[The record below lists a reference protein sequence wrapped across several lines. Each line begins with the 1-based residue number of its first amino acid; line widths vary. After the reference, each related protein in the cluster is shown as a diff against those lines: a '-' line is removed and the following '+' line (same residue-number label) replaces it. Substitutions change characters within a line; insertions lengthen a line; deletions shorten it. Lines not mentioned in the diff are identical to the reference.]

1 MRTDL
6 LINVT
11 EQQKQLFDIG
21 VPPVSL
27 SICWYCKGII
37 PTEEHLKL
45 VAALFDIHENFKV
58 QLEHRSD
65 VRYPIQKIAT
75 ENLLVIKQDKAAD
88 YVSYKDHCNKEYAQQ
103 YHDKPLLSI
112 DAVESGSII
121 YLQLPAYTADT
132 HTLLKIGTAI
142 QGILNDSASE
152 LEPVVEYSQYVT
164 WQEGLA
170 EEMPEEVKKWQ
181 TKQLREHLHKT
192 ALPFEYKKGMGSSYK
207 TSQSFEIPQAAHS
220 LIKELSEKNNV
231 TASVI
236 WQSIFACLLH
246 HVTDADEIIFNSLL
260 NGRVYDELDNTL
272 GLIDQFVPV
281 KVDFLNT
288 ESLSELINMIDAV
301 CKDIHSVAEYFSIDF
316 LHSRGAL
323 DRAYTIQHIE
333 LPENISEDIS
343 VHALDPYSILQLN
356 IVDGDITKI
365 YWTYNTDFFDEPTIH
380 VLSDLLQRIVQTLY
394 TDSDSILKKE
404 IFSGPTTLNIDLNE
418 NILPDFIT
426 LFDDQCISTPQA
438 TALIYNDQE
447 YTYTELKTSAEL
459 IARQLVSKYK
469 IESGDI
475 IGICC
480 NRSADVIMTLIAILK
495 TGAAFLPID
504 HTLPIKRIQNI
515 VADAKPKLVIAD
527 SAIEN
532 VGNVTDIETLQQGE
546 SYNVS
551 LPEIS
556 PDQLAYIIYTSGTT
570 GKPKGCML
578 TRANLSHYIDWCKTA
593 YFKDNNLGNF
603 GWFTP
608 LSFDLTITSIFS
620 PLATGKCVTVLD
632 NKLSI
637 DEVLKECFSNS
648 KIDIIKLTPSHI
660 NLLKTLN
667 VNNSSI
673 KAIITGGE
681 ALLEHHVEAL
691 FDIDSDLE
699 IYNEYGPT
707 EATVGCVVKK
717 LTSKDDKITIGAA
730 INRMQAVVV
739 GDEGENLMPGIS
751 GELWLTGAGLA
762 KGYLYN
768 EALTSEKFIKP
779 SWSGGNVFYKTGD
792 IVRVLPNG
800 EIDYLGRI
808 DKQVKIRGYRI
819 ELQEIVHCLKS
830 VDGLS
835 EVHVCLTAIED
846 EKELVA
852 FYTSKIEI
860 SVEVITA
867 KLKDILPEYMI
878 PASLFRVSSMP
889 LTVNGKVD
897 EQLLLS
903 HELTIKQETV
913 YEAPANDTERR
924 LADIWIEVL
933 HADEVSRHDDFFKC
947 GGQSIKAA
955 QLVSRIRKQFGAD
968 LKLRDVFDHSI
979 LSEQAI
985 LIQHSD
991 NVIQDNPVILPLQED
1006 YEVSGAQWRIWTAH
1020 NMIDLSTAYNMPSAH
1035 LITGT
1040 FNNDVFYKAF
1050 ELLIEKFEVLRTHF
1064 VLKDDKLRQII
1075 TDIKEFRCEEEDL
1088 SAEELTEEEIGV
1100 ICSEHASKHIALDSC
1115 PLYRAKLIKLSND
1128 KWLFLLNIHHIL
1140 IDGLS
1145 ERILLEQLIT
1155 NYKSLLNGDE
1165 LGLQVNPYQYK
1176 EYAAWQNK
1184 QEEKYLQSES
1194 RNYWLKKLAGELP
1207 VLKLI
1212 APSKSKANRKYISAN
1227 TVYKFGEIFTKSI
1240 KQYALEN
1247 SVSDFTVLLAAV
1259 NVLLHKYSGQTD
1271 ILLGVPVDN
1280 RLHEYFEHQ
1289 AGIFLNT
1296 ILLRNMVDTKDS
1308 VSHLLGDIRE
1318 TLVEGMNHAHYPY
1331 ELLAR
1336 ELNEHS
1342 NNDNLFQVLVNL
1354 QEREFA
1360 DGFELDGTNFRKLRS
1375 GSTNSKVDLAFNFSI
1390 VNELLQLELD
1400 YSTDLYSDVFIQ
1412 QLLNHLHRILETV
1425 ITDDRI
1431 KVSKLS
1437 VLSNDESNY
1446 LIAIGRGEGASID
1459 RAKTIYSS
1467 FAATALEF
1475 SDKTAIV
1482 SGEVKLTYGE
1492 LQERIASYANYFAKD
1507 LKIKKS
1513 EVVPVLASRNI
1524 DTVVYMLALM
1534 SIGAVYLP
1542 VDASY
1547 PKKRI
1552 ELILSASKCTQILNA
1567 SGNDIQL
1574 EGYDVIKMSS
1584 EPLKEVHAHISYV
1597 SGDDGAYM
1605 IYTSGS
1611 TGVPKGLMITHMGF
1625 VNMIQSQISGFGI
1638 RYNDNCLWF
1647 ASPSFDASLSEIF
1660 LALHTGATL
1669 YIADQE
1675 QIQNQVVFADWLSNK
1690 SITVATIP
1698 PAYLATCPD
1707 ISTLKVLISAGEPL
1721 PLMVAKK
1728 YAGKCRLFNAYGPSE
1743 NAVCTTYY
1751 EVKGNELE
1759 VPIGKPIHNVQ
1770 IKVVDTEGEL
1780 VPLGVEGEL
1789 HIAGP
1794 GLAKGY
1800 TDVEL
1805 TKKFFYKEGNTIWYR
1820 TGDKV
1825 IWSFEEQLIFT
1836 GRADQQLK
1844 IRGNRVELGD
1854 IKSYLSSLDN
1864 IADTVL
1870 VFDDFGSGYFKLVAY
1885 VVTDKNGADE
1895 EQLKYMCRIGLPNYM
1910 IPDYILFIDSIPL
1923 TENGKTAYSK
1933 LPMPSSERL
1942 DDSKQA
1948 LTSEETQIID
1958 VLQEELKGNFNSE
1971 TNFFNVGGNS
1981 LLAIKLISGIYKLTG
1996 VSLSFGDV
2004 YQYPVVSD
2012 LAKLIVSKESK
2023 AEKDTIV
2030 SSDNIWIPATP
2041 MQQKIWADAELDNGE
2056 KYLMTG
2062 VYTIKG
2068 SLNESSFIDAMYN
2081 TIIEHEA
2088 FRSRFEVGTDGLVY
2102 TVIDEA
2108 DEQVQ
2113 FFDEVP
2119 QGQIAD
2125 QYTHEL
2131 LSETIDVRSDALCKM
2146 ILVKQSNEEWT
2157 FGCMLHHLIG
2167 DAWTMKLLLTSVFE
2181 KYHNQKEKRE
2191 VLGYSSFAS
2200 TLNKVVPKNID
2211 RHHLSDISL
2220 HKETQ
2225 GRSRDTGFA
2234 EVLFTQD
2241 TLTHLRQ
2248 IAASHSISLLSVI
2261 SSIQSVSLMSFTGQ
2275 EELAVFTPLHGRY
2288 NVEWQDI
2295 AGLFMNVIALEVNTS
2310 KGSINDILSDVQ
2322 QQYQRLIDT
2331 ENIDEYVAQW
2341 VPSGSEMKDGRAL
2354 VEIQVDDYDLHYEA
2368 VREISTGLN
2377 VSSAL
2382 TNGKGMV
2389 RKFDL
2394 EFHYQVM
2401 EDRLIVQCLY
2411 DTGLFTGK
2419 TVESYVYRIEQI
2431 ITRLIETP
2439 ELRLEELLSI
2449 LQKESKDKTQNAQQN
2464 SIKDFFKQK

>member
-1 MRTDL
+1 M
-6 LINVT
+6 T

-21 VPPVSL
+21 VSPVPLSL
-27 SICWYCKGII
+27 CWYCKDVSA
-37 PTEEHLKL
+37 TEEHLKL
-45 VAALFDIHENFKV
+45 IAALFDIHENFKV

-65 VRYPIQKIAT
+65 VRYPIQKVGI
-75 ENLLVIKQDKAAD
+75 ESILVIKQDKATD
-88 YVSYKDHCNKEYAQQ
+88 YASYKDHYNKNYTQQ

-112 DAVESGSII
+112 GDVESGSII
-121 YLQLPAYTADT
+121 YLQLPVYVADA
-132 HTLLKIGTAI
+132 HTLLKIGTSI
-142 QGILNDSASE
+142 QDILNGTTTE
-152 LEPVVEYSQYVT
+152 LEPIVEYAQYVT

-170 EEMPEEVKKWQ
+170 EEIPEEVKKWQ

-192 ALPFEYKKGMGSSYK
+192 ALPFEYKKGRDSSYK
-207 TSQSFEIPQAAHS
+207 TSQSFEISQAAHS

-246 HVTDADEIIFNSLL
+246 HVTDADEIVFKSLL
-260 NGRVYDELDNTL
+260 NGRVYDELNNTL

-301 CKDIHSVAEYFSIDF
+301 CKDIHSVAEYFSVDF

-323 DRAYTIQHIE
+323 DNAYTIQHIE
-333 LPENISEDIS
+333 LPDNISSDIS
-343 VHALDPYSILQLN
+343 ITALDPHSILQLN
-356 IVDGDITKI
+356 IVDGDKTKI
-365 YWTYNTDFFDEPTIH
+365 YWNYNTDFFDEPTIH
-380 VLSDLLQRIVQTLY
+380 VLSDLLQRIVQTLCIN
-394 TDSDSILKKE
+394 SDSILKKE
-404 IFSGPTTLNIDLNE
+404 IFSCTSTLYIGASE
-418 NILPDFIT
+418 EVLPDFIT
-426 LFDDQCISTPQA
+426 LFDAQCSSNPQA
-438 TALIYNDQE
+438 TAIIYNGKE
-447 YTYTELKTSAEL
+447 YTYNELKTRAEL
-459 IARQLVSKYK
+459 IARQLLSKYK
-469 IESGDI
+469 IEPGDI
-475 IGICC
+475 VGICC
-480 NRSADVIMTLIAILK
+480 NRSAEIITTLIAVLK
-495 TGAAFLPID
+495 AGAAFLPID
-504 HTLPIKRIQNI
+504 RSLPIRRIQNI

-527 SAIEN
+527 CTLENVDNVIDIEN
-532 VGNVTDIETLQQGE
+532 LQQGQ
-546 SYNVS
+546 SYDIG
-551 LPEIS
+551 LPETTQ
-556 PDQLAYIIYTSGTT
+556 DRLAYVIYTSGTT

-578 TRANLSHYIDWCKTA
+578 TRANLAHYIDWCKTA

-620 PLATGKCVTVLD
+620 PLATGKCVTILD

-637 DEVLKECFSNS
+637 DEVLKGCFNNS

-660 NLLKTLN
+660 NLLKTLD
-667 VNNSSI
+667 VKNSSI
-673 KAIITGGE
+673 KAVITGGE
-681 ALLEHHVEAL
+681 ALLEHHVETL
-691 FDIDSDLE
+691 FNIDENLE

-707 EATVGCVVKK
+707 EATVGCIVKK
-717 LTSKDDKITIGAA
+717 LTSKDDRITIGSA

-792 IVRVLPNG
+792 IARVLPNG
-800 EIDYLGRI
+800 EIEYIGRI

-819 ELQEIVHCLKS
+819 ELQEIAHCLKS
-830 VDGLS
+830 IDGLS
-835 EVHVCLTAIED
+835 EVHICVTAIEN

-852 FYTSKIEI
+852 FYTSKVEI
-860 SVEVITA
+860 STEAIIVQ
-867 KLKDILPEYMI
+867 LKDILPEYMI

-889 LTVNGKVD
+889 LTINGKVN
-897 EQLLLS
+897 EKLLLS

-913 YEAPANDTERR
+913 YEAPANDTERK

-933 HADEVSRHDDFFKC
+933 HVESVSRHDDFFKR

-955 QLVSRIRKQFGAD
+955 QLVSRIRKHFGAD
-968 LKLRDVFDHSI
+968 LKLIDVFDHSI

-985 LIQHSD
+985 LIHESD
-991 NVIQDNPVILPLQED
+991 NAIQDAPLILPLQED
-1006 YEVSGAQWRIWTAH
+1006 YEVSGVQWRIWTAH
-1020 NMIDLSTAYNMPSAH
+1020 NMIEQSTAYNMPSAH
-1035 LITGT
+1035 IITGA

-1064 VLKDDKLRQII
+1064 VIKNDELRQVI
-1075 TDIKEFRCEEEDL
+1075 TGNKAFRCNEEDL
-1088 SAEELTEEEIGV
+1088 SAEELTEEEIAV
-1100 ICSEHASKHIALDSC
+1100 ICSEHASEHIALDSW
-1115 PLYRAKLIKLSND
+1115 PLYRAKLIKVSND

-1145 ERILLEQLIT
+1145 ERVLLEQLIT
-1155 NYKSLLNGDE
+1155 CYKALLNGDE
-1165 LGLQVNPYQYK
+1165 LDLQVNSYQYK

-1184 QEEKYLQSES
+1184 HEEKYLHSES

-1212 APSKSKANRKYISAN
+1212 APNKSKANRKYISAN
-1227 TVYKFGEIFTKSI
+1227 TVYKFDEIFTKSI
-1240 KQYALEN
+1240 KKYALEN

-1259 NVLLHKYSGQTD
+1259 NILLHKYSGQAD

-1280 RLHEYFEHQ
+1280 RQHEYFEHQ

-1296 ILLRNMVDTKDS
+1296 ILLRNIVDTKDS

-1342 NNDNLFQVLVNL
+1342 DNDNLFQVLVNL

-1360 DGFELDGTNFRKLRS
+1360 DGFELDGTSFKKIHS
-1375 GSTNSKVDLAFNFSI
+1375 GDTNSKVDLAFNFSI

-1400 YSTDLYSDVFIQ
+1400 YSTDLYSDVFTQ
-1412 QLLNHLHRILETV
+1412 QLLNHLHRILEVV
-1425 ITDDRI
+1425 ITDDRKQI
-1431 KVSKLS
+1431 SDLSVVSK
-1437 VLSNDESNY
+1437 DEATHLMS
-1446 LIAIGRGEGASID
+1446 IGRGEELPIKANE
-1459 RAKTIYSS
+1459 TIYSS

-1482 SGEVKLTYGE
+1482 SGEVELTYIE
-1492 LQERIASYANYFAKD
+1492 LQEKISSYANYFAKD
-1507 LKIKKS
+1507 LKIEKS

-1524 DTVVYMLALM
+1524 DTVVNMLALM

-1547 PKKRI
+1547 PQKRI
-1552 ELILSASKCTQILNA
+1552 ELILSASNCTQILNA
-1567 SGNDIQL
+1567 SGRDIQI
-1574 EGYDVIKMSS
+1574 EGYEVIKISL
-1584 EPLKEVHAHISYV
+1584 EPSKELVADISDV
-1597 SGDDGAYM
+1597 SGNDGAYM

-1611 TGVPKGLMITHMGF
+1611 TGVPKGLMITHTGF
-1625 VNMIQSQISGFGI
+1625 VNMIQSQISGLGV
-1638 RYNDNCLWF
+1638 RHSDNCLWF

-1660 LALHTGATL
+1660 LALHTGARL
-1669 YIADQE
+1669 HIADQE

-1698 PAYLATCPD
+1698 PAYLATCPE
-1707 ISTLKVLISAGEPL
+1707 INTLKVLISAGEAL
-1721 PLMVAKK
+1721 PSTVAKK

-1759 VPIGKPIHNVQ
+1759 VPIGKPIPNVQ
-1770 IKVVDTEGEL
+1770 VKVVDNEGEL
-1780 VPLGVEGEL
+1780 VPLGIEGEL

-1794 GLAKGY
+1794 GLANGY

-1805 TKKFFYKEGNTIWYR
+1805 TKKLFYKEEDTVWYR

-1836 GRADQQLK
+1836 GRGDQQLK

-1870 VFDDFGSGYFKLVAY
+1870 VYDDFGSGHFKLVAY
-1885 VVTDKNGADE
+1885 VVTDKNEADE
-1895 EQLKYMCRIGLPNYM
+1895 EQLKYMCRVGLPNYM
-1910 IPDYILFIDSIPL
+1910 VPDHIIFIEAIPL

-1933 LPMPSSERL
+1933 LPTPSIEIS
-1942 DDSKQA
+1942 DDGKQA
-1948 LTSEETQIID
+1948 LTAEETRIID
-1958 VLQEELKGNFNSE
+1958 VLQEELKGNFSRE

-1981 LLAIKLISGIYKLTG
+1981 LLAIKLISGIYKRTG

-2030 SSDNIWIPATP
+2030 RSDNIWIPATP
-2041 MQQKIWADAELDNGE
+2041 MQQKIWADSELGNGD

-2068 SLNESSFIDAMYN
+2068 SLNESSFIDAMHN
-2081 TIIEHEA
+2081 TIKEHEA

-2102 TVIDEA
+2102 KAIDEV
-2108 DEQVQ
+2108 DGQVQ

-2131 LSETIDVRSDALCKM
+2131 LSETIDVRSDTLCKM

-2191 VLGYSSFAS
+2191 ALGYSYFAS

-2248 IAASHSISLLSVI
+2248 LTASHSISLLSVI
-2261 SSIQSVSLMSFTGQ
+2261 SSMQSVSVMSFTGQ

-2310 KGSINDILSDVQ
+2310 KGNINDILSDVQ

-2354 VEIQVDDYDLHYEA
+2354 VEIQIDDYDLHYEA

-2377 VSSAL
+2377 VSSVL

-2431 ITRLIETP
+2431 ITRLIESP

-2449 LQKESKDKTQNAQQN
+2449 LQKESKDKIQNAQQN